1 MAADGLK
8 IGYVN
13 VFVSN
18 FDACC
23 TFFTESLGLTLNQ
36 REDSFGYA
44 SFNPGTISFGIAK
57 TDDPSLVGS
66 HTGEGFIVDDIDATY
81 KDLVAKGVEFEMPP
95 TNIGL
100 SLP

>member
-1 MAADGLK
+1 MAANELK
-8 IGYVN
+8 LGYVN

-23 TFFTESLGLTLNQ
+23 TFFTESLGLTPNQ

-44 SFNPGTISFGIAK
+44 SFNAGTISFGIAK
-57 TDDPSLVGS
+57 TDGPSLVGS
-66 HTGEGFIVDDIDATY
+66 HPGEGFIVDDIDATY
-81 KDLVAKGVEFEMPP
+81 KDVVAKGVEFEMPP